1 MKRTR
6 ALSPPVEVR
15 SRMIEDD
22 DNRASHARP
31 DITVTAGTCHE
42 DIADATP
49 DSLLLERKRCAQTGS
64 AARQRQGEAGG
75 VSEESRR
82 MMLSD

>member
-1 MKRTR
+1 MKRTW

-15 SRMIEDD
+15 SRTIEDD
-22 DNRASHARP
+22 DKDGQRDANGVRHA
-31 DITVTAGTCHE
+31 ACHE

-49 DSLLLERKRCAQTGS
+49 DSLLLERKRCAQKGS

-75 VSEESRR
+75 GSEESRR
-82 MMLSD
+82 IMLSD